1 MNKHEL
7 QNRRRAA
14 ATAAIEARIGRCVL
28 NPMGQELMANGFGM
42 DAGAPLLAPA
52 GTPQPAWQLFSER
65 RRWGLLAILFL
76 VSTSNYVDRN
86 VIAVLLEP
94 IKQEFRVS
102 DTALGL
108 LGGFCFAAFYAA
120 FGMPVARWA
129 DRGNRRTIITLALT
143 IWSLMTLC
151 CGLAQSFVQLAVARI
166 GVGAGESG
174 AIPPAQSLIADYFPP
189 AQRARAIAIF
199 TAAAIS
205 GYLLGFGV
213 GGYIAATRG
222 WRMAFLAAAVPG
234 LVLAVITRVF
244 LAEPRSVLHYQVK
257 SGELETTRRSLA
269 QLMHKRSYVYALLGC
284 LIYFFVAYGA
294 LIFVPSYLIR
304 TLHVPLARV
313 SLNYGAVSALAS
325 AVGTLGGGWVADRLA
340 QRDVRWLAWL
350 PAFSLLLTA
359 PLEIAGLLVG
369 SFQAFLALGFVAS
382 LLLSAGLPPVFAAI
396 HAVCGNRRRATA
408 IAIVL
413 FSATLFGGGFGPL
426 VTGAVSDFFKQRYGA
441 DGLRYSL
448 IIMMPLL
455 MASGG
460 CFYAF
465 ARAMPKDIED

>member
-1 MNKHEL
+1 
-7 QNRRRAA
+7 
-14 ATAAIEARIGRCVL
+14 
-28 NPMGQELMANGFGM
+28 MGQELTANGIG
-42 DAGAPLLAPA
+42 AGAPVSAADAPVSAA
-52 GTPQPAWQLFSER
+52 GGAEQPAWMLFSAP

-94 IKQEFRVS
+94 IKHEFQVS

-108 LGGFCFAAFYAA
+108 LGGFCFAIFYAV

-143 IWSLMTLC
+143 VWSIMTLC

-222 WRMAFLAAAVPG
+222 WRTAFLAAALPG
-234 LVLAVITRVF
+234 LVLAVITRLC
-244 LAEPRSVLHYQVK
+244 LAEPRRELRYQVK
-257 SGELETTRRSLA
+257 SHDVETTRQSVA
-269 QLMHKRSYVYALLGC
+269 KLMRKRSYVYALIGC

-294 LIFVPSYLIR
+294 LIFIPSYLIR
-304 TLHVPLARV
+304 TLHVPLERV
-313 SLNYGAVSALAS
+313 SVNYGAASALAS
-325 AVGTLGGGWVADRLA
+325 AVGTLGGGWLADRLA

-350 PAFSLLLTA
+350 PAFALLLTA
-359 PLEIAGLLVG
+359 PLEISGLLVG
-369 SFQAFLALGFVAS
+369 SFEAFIALGFLAS
-382 LLLSAGLPPVFAAI
+382 LLLAAGLPPVFAAI
-396 HAVCGNRRRATA
+396 HVVCGNRRRATA

-426 VTGAVSDFFKQRYGA
+426 VTGVVSDFFTRHLGA

-448 IIMMPLL
+448 ITVMPLL
-455 MASGG
+455 AASGG